1 MKSERSA
8 PFWFVLVI
16 IALSLRNAG
25 VEIFA
30 SGLRAQEVQREG
42 SQTPKRACTERG
54 VTLSKTG
61 AHPKAGDPGRGGPA
75 ETPGPAELRIHLA
88 YGLLL
93 PSAPR
98 HMLAA
103 CHADWWR
110 DVIPSMTRSHLMPT
124 DRSGDAHGAAGS
136 SGSFSLSS
144 LSPACL
150 CLCLTRRL
158 LSRSSPCRSPGRGG
172 SGRPVPGLLSPSSP
186 TPAARTPLPLWG
198 DSRHG
203 RTLLFCLLLSIST
216 KLSISRYLGR

>member
-1 MKSERSA
+1 M
-8 PFWFVLVI
+8 
-16 IALSLRNAG
+16 
-25 VEIFA
+25 EIFA
-30 SGLRAQEVQREG
+30 SGLRAQAVQREG
-42 SQTPKRACTERG
+42 SQTPKRAYTERG
-54 VTLSKTG
+54 VTLSEPG
-61 AHPKAGDPGRGGPA
+61 AHPKAGEPGRGGPA

-93 PSAPR
+93 PSAPT

-150 CLCLTRRL
+150 RLCLTCRL
-158 LSRSSPCRSPGRGG
+158 LARRVPKQPLQVSGTWGLRPPSTGAALAELPHPRRPHSPPALGRRQARKNAVILPAVINKHKAFYFSLSRKVRS
-172 SGRPVPGLLSPSSP
+172 
-186 TPAARTPLPLWG
+186 
-198 DSRHG
+198 
-203 RTLLFCLLLSIST
+203 C
-216 KLSISRYLGR
+216 KLSRGTGAKRNPV